1 MCWYCGLPVTENEPL
16 GRSMRCACG
25 KDLRSCRNCRFYL
38 PGARGSCSEP
48 NAGEEND
55 PERSNFCDWFSLN
68 PKFRSQ
74 SAGQKSRADIGD
86 AAGKAKS
93 AFDSLFK

>member
-1 MCWYCGLPVTENEPL
+1 MCWYCGLPVTEKEPL
-16 GRSMRCACG
+16 GRGMRCSCG

-48 NAGEEND
+48 NAGEETD
-55 PERSNFCDWFSLN
+55 PERGNFCDWFSLN

-74 SAGQKSRADIGD
+74 SAGQQKSRS
-86 AAGKAKS
+86 AAGEAKS
-93 AFDSLFK
+93 AFNNLFK